1 MKCSLESRS
10 SHDSRSKR
18 PAKTREI
25 YMEVQLRKERW
36 TIIHPSAIE
45 LEVEKAEEN
54 EKGARSLAAV
64 IP

>member
-1 MKCSLESRS
+1 
-10 SHDSRSKR
+10 
-18 PAKTREI
+18 
-25 YMEVQLRKERW
+25 MEVQLRKERW